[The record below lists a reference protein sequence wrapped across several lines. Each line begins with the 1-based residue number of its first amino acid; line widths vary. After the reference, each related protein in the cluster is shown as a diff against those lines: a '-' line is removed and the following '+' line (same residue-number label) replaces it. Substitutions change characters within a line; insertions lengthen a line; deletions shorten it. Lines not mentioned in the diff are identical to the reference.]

1 MRTWID
7 RVTMRVG
14 LLLGVAAL
22 AAAVVPLANGA
33 RPVRIELPPSQ
44 SFSIE
49 GVCAFD
55 VLAEQ
60 TSKQKAVV
68 WNAGTPDERAIVTG
82 KFKARLTNLDTGKS
96 WDVNLSG
103 PGTFTV
109 TEDGFRGEHRGPWLF
124 LIPQLGVFAVTTG
137 LVIHEFSESSGHTL
151 VQRGGTWTDVCEALA

>member
-7 RVTMRVG
+7 RVTRRFG
-14 LLLGVAAL
+14 LLLGVALL

-44 SFSIE
+44 PFPID
-49 GVCAFD
+49 GYCAFD
-55 VLAEQ
+55 VMVEP

-82 KFKARLTNLDTGKS
+82 TYKARLTNMDTGKT
-96 WDVNLSG
+96 WDLNLSG

-109 TEDGFRGEHRGPWLF
+109 TEDGFRGEHRGRWVF
-124 LIPQLGVFAVTTG
+124 FIPQIGVFALTTG